1 MNYLAHIYLS
11 GSNTHHAL
19 GNFIADDIKGLEW
32 KKYPIKIQEGIL
44 LHRAIDSY
52 TDKHAL
58 FKKHVSLLFPI
69 YRHYSRVIVDMY
81 YDHFLACYWKKF
93 HPLPLNSFA
102 ENFYTTLE
110 NHLPLLPEVYEK
122 RLPHIRKGNWF
133 LKYASIDGLG
143 QILWQMEQRTRFPS
157 KLSDSISELKL
168 HYSLLESD
176 FLEFFPL
183 LCGYCKKH
191 PNAGNYKELPY
202 FEI

>member
-81 YDHFLACYWKKF
+81 FDHFLALHWEAF
-93 HPLPLNSFA
+93 HNLTLNEFSMD
-102 ENFYTTLE
+102 FYSKLKNYDIQLSDE
-110 NHLPLLPEVYEK
+110 LK
-122 RLPHIRKGNWF
+122 RFITALIDYDWF
-133 LKYASIDGLG
+133 EQYKSVDGLRA
-143 QILWQMEQRTRFPS
+143 IMAQMDKRTRFDS
-157 KLSDSISELKL
+157 NLALSTNELVEK
-168 HYSLLESD
+168 Y
-176 FLEFFPL
+176 
-183 LCGYCKKH
+183 
-191 PNAGNYKELPY
+191 PY
-202 FEI
+202 FELQFLNFIKPLIAFSKLKTTQL